1 MSNRYK
7 NLPAETNV
15 SINETSVVI
24 TNQTLDKKG
33 RDMILQPN
41 GMAYSR
47 YDAEAVQIK
56 VFYLIV
62 NNLQKQIRQSI
73 NKEGDEYLFDYAQQ
87 KEIAMRFSLGDLTS
101 DCRRYGEVK
110 KLLRR
115 LPDIVVEI
123 PVKDNNTGKK
133 YMNVGS
139 IIRSVSIPIETYNT
153 EFIVTL
159 NKDVASVLLNAKNRG
174 YRELMLQTVLNSKS
188 KYTQRLYDIFAG
200 FKSQKVFDMNVK
212 ALREILKLDRT
223 YRYWSQ
229 FKNRVLDTAQK
240 ELKKLYDY
248 NLSDFC
254 FYYNFEEPVKGDPV
268 SIQIVL
274 ELADFAE
281 ERAKENRFTSLR
293 IQVTEQLKA
302 WNIYNYKMPQ
312 RIGMMND
319 KQLIVFSECINE
331 TKSKIEREQ
340 GAINNIASFA
350 RKTLSEIFEK
360 RQKTRDETIDSVEQD
375 ATNYYYLSDDSNC
388 NGIEKKLFEKIKNKI
403 HPDIFNTYIR
413 PCGLKIDLGE
423 KQVKVTMVAPSKF
436 VVDKI
441 EINYRDHLR
450 EAIKEVFPAKNP
462 YLVYH
467 IK

>member
-56 VFYLIV
+56 VLYLIV

-159 NKDVASVLLNAKNRG
+159 NKDVA
-174 YRELMLQTVLNSKS
+174 
-188 KYTQRLYDIFAG
+188 
-200 FKSQKVFDMNVK
+200 
-212 ALREILKLDRT
+212 
-223 YRYWSQ
+223 
-229 FKNRVLDTAQK
+229 
-240 ELKKLYDY
+240 
-248 NLSDFC
+248 
-254 FYYNFEEPVKGDPV
+254 
-268 SIQIVL
+268 
-274 ELADFAE
+274 
-281 ERAKENRFTSLR
+281 
-293 IQVTEQLKA
+293 
-302 WNIYNYKMPQ
+302 
-312 RIGMMND
+312 
-319 KQLIVFSECINE
+319 
-331 TKSKIEREQ
+331 
-340 GAINNIASFA
+340 
-350 RKTLSEIFEK
+350 
-360 RQKTRDETIDSVEQD
+360 
-375 ATNYYYLSDDSNC
+375 
-388 NGIEKKLFEKIKNKI
+388 
-403 HPDIFNTYIR
+403 
-413 PCGLKIDLGE
+413 
-423 KQVKVTMVAPSKF
+423 
-436 VVDKI
+436 
-441 EINYRDHLR
+441 
-450 EAIKEVFPAKNP
+450 
-462 YLVYH
+462 
-467 IK
+467 

>member
-1 MSNRYK
+1 M
-7 NLPAETNV
+7 
-15 SINETSVVI
+15 
-24 TNQTLDKKG
+24 
-33 RDMILQPN
+33 
-41 GMAYSR
+41 
-47 YDAEAVQIK
+47 
-56 VFYLIV
+56 
-62 NNLQKQIRQSI
+62 NLQNFLQNQIRI
-73 NKEGDEYLFDYAQQ
+73 GCHGF
-87 KEIAMRFSLGDLTS
+87 RFNQIRRHGKRLT
-101 DCRRYGEVK
+101 VK
-110 KLLRR
+110 HP
-115 LPDIVVEI
+115 PD
-123 PVKDNNTGKK
+123 
-133 YMNVGS
+133 
-139 IIRSVSIPIETYNT
+139 
-153 EFIVTL
+153 FL
-159 NKDVASVLLNAKNRG
+159 NP
-174 YRELMLQTVLNSKS
+174 
-188 KYTQRLYDIFAG
+188 
-200 FKSQKVFDMNVK
+200 FKSFQQLCLMRNDKI
-212 ALREILKLDRT
+212 A
-223 YRYWSQ
+223 
-229 FKNRVLDTAQK
+229 VLH
-240 ELKKLYDY
+240 

-254 FYYNFEEPVKGDPV
+254 FYYNFEEPLKGDPV

-274 ELADFAE
+274 ELAASAE
-281 ERAKENRFTSLR
+281 ERAQEKRFTSLR

-360 RQKTRDETIDSVEQD
+360 RQKIRDESIDSVEQD

-403 HPDIFNTYIR
+403 HPDIFNTFFK